1 VRGVQVLLRQEL
13 FKGFFGWATYT
24 LSRSERRDHPDQA
37 YRLFDYDQ
45 THVLALLA
53 SYDFGRGF
61 VVGSRFRYSSG
72 MPRTPVI
79 GSYLGWD
86 GYYEPVFG
94 AHNSIRIPAFYQ
106 LDIRAEKGFVMQRTK
121 LSVFIDMQNIT
132 NRKNPEEI
140 IYSQNYQQKGYI
152 TGLPILAVAG
162 ARLEF

>member
-1 VRGVQVLLRQEL
+1 M
-13 FKGFFGWATYT
+13 
-24 LSRSERRDHPDQA
+24 
-37 YRLFDYDQ
+37 
-45 THVLALLA
+45 
-53 SYDFGRGF
+53 
-61 VVGSRFRYSSG
+61 VGGRFRYSSG

-79 GSYLGWD
+79 DSYLGRD

-106 LDIRAEKGFVMQRTK
+106 LDVRGEKAFVMQRMK

-140 IYSQNYQQKGYI
+140 IYSQDYKQRSYI
-152 TGLPILAVAG
+152 IGLPILAVAG